1 MNIITV
7 VTKPFDRTKR
17 VVKRQLLASKIA
29 HFYMKRTPKKNI
41 SSGED
46 AFMDVSHG

>member
-7 VTKPFDRTKR
+7 VVKPFDRTKR
-17 VVKRQLLASKIA
+17 AVKRQLVASRIP
-29 HFYMKRTPKKNI
+29 HFYMKRTPKKKNI

-46 AFMDVSHG
+46 AFVEAF